1 MNDLHWLLDND
12 VESGYRAKMI
22 LLRDEGYTVP
32 KIRRITNHHD
42 NNIRKWIHRFNE
54 KGIDGIVSRK
64 HVRNAHKI
72 TEDIERKMVEI
83 ATNDPR
89 KKYKLKF
96 STWSLRVLAG
106 YIMEE
111 KKLVE
116 SISHTE
122 VKNVL
127 VKYGIEWRNSKTVLG
142 KSRDPEYELK
152 KKRIEELRY
161 NPPQD
166 SVLLYQDE
174 KGPIVA
180 KTYGGPSWCST

>member
-1 MNDLHWLLDND
+1 VWNICLREISIKEMNDLHWLLDND
-12 VESGYRAKMI
+12 AESGYRAKMI

-32 KIRRITNHHD
+32 EIRRITNRHD

-64 HVRNAHKI
+64 HIRNAHKI
-72 TEDIERKMVEI
+72 TDDIERKIVEI
-83 ATNDPR
+83 ASNDPR
-89 KKYKLKF
+89 KKYRLKF

-106 YIMEE
+106 YIME
-111 KKLVE
+111 KKIIN

-152 KKRIEELRY
+152 KIGLK
-161 NPPQD
+161 N
-166 SVLLYQDE
+166 
-174 KGPIVA
+174 
-180 KTYGGPSWCST
+180 

>member
-1 MNDLHWLLDND
+1 VWNIHLREINTEEMNDLHWLLDND
-12 VESGYRAKMI
+12 AESGYRARMI
-22 LLRDEGYTVP
+22 LLRNEGYIVP
-32 KIRRITNHHD
+32 EIRRITNHHD

-54 KGIDGIVSRK
+54 KGIDGIVSK
-64 HVRNAHKI
+64 KYIRNAHKI
-72 TEDIERKMVEI
+72 TDDIERKIVEI

-89 KKYKLKF
+89 KYRLKF

-111 KKLVE
+111 KKIIN

-127 VKYGIEWRNSKTVLG
+127 VKHGIEWRNSKTILG

-152 KKRIEELRY
+152 KIGLK
-161 NPPQD
+161 N
-166 SVLLYQDE
+166 
-174 KGPIVA
+174 
-180 KTYGGPSWCST
+180 

>member
-1 MNDLHWLLDND
+1 MNDLHWLLDNYT
-12 VESGYRAKMI
+12 ESGYRARMI

-32 KIRRITNHHD
+32 EIRKITNHHD

-54 KGIDGIVSRK
+54 KGIDGIISRK
-64 HVRNAHKI
+64 DRRNAHKI
-72 TEDIERKMVEI
+72 TEDIERKIVEI
-83 ATNDPR
+83 ASNDPR
-89 KKYKLKF
+89 TYRLKF

-122 VKNVL
+122 IKKECPGKTWYRV
-127 VKYGIEWRNSKTVLG
+127 EDSKTVLG

-152 KKRIEELRY
+152 KRGSK
-161 NPPQD
+161 N
-166 SVLLYQDE
+166 
-174 KGPIVA
+174 
-180 KTYGGPSWCST
+180 